1 MNIYTRDVLANF
13 LLMALL
19 TVPPLTT
26 AAARNERAA
35 EALIVS
41 EKALESRKLLYTTDK
56 LRAAQRERH
65 GRSQERRKREAA
77 SIFET
82 ESVGQTATFRGG
94 SSDNSAEGEAGS
106 PTSAA
111 EGRRASLF
119 NELPDEIVLRITSAS
134 EVEKEAAEAEEF
146 VKARASR
153 EISERLVEIG
163 RELNRID
170 KEIENI
176 GLEI

>member
-1 MNIYTRDVLANF
+1 MQIPKRDVLTNF
-13 LLMALL
+13 LLIALFI
-19 TVPPLTT
+19 TPHFTT

-35 EALIVS
+35 EARVGSKSGLQ
-41 EKALESRKLLYTTDK
+41 SRKLLYTTEK
-56 LRAAQRERH
+56 LHAAQRERH
-65 GRSQERRKREAA
+65 GRYQERRKREVA
-77 SIFET
+77 SRFESGSI
-82 ESVGQTATFRGG
+82 EQTATFRGG
-94 SSDNSAEGEAGS
+94 SSDNSVEGEEGS
-106 PTSAA
+106 PSSTA

-119 NELPDEIVLRITSAS
+119 NELPDEIVMRITSAN
-134 EVEKEAAEAEEF
+134 ELEKEAAEADEF

-170 KEIENI
+170 KELENI

>member
-65 GRSQERRKREAA
+65 GRSQ
-77 SIFET
+77 
-82 ESVGQTATFRGG
+82 
-94 SSDNSAEGEAGS
+94 DNSAEGEAGS